1 MLFHP
6 IINELAN
13 IDLLQIRGV
22 RRADQ
27 QNIEGQTA
35 CFCPFCKD
43 SSPFKGEGGRG
54 SGASP
59 HFIIYNNERGGLYD
73 GTGVDGTQAK
83 GGAVRW
89 MCTRTKRS
97 GYGAI
102 ELYAAIHNLTLHG
115 WGLLKVCHD
124 LVVEVYGDSEAVRER
139 YPMLFAKQ
147 DYRTIA
153 PQTIETFSFMP
164 KTDFNPQ
171 ELAVLGCEVTLKKGI
186 IIYSFG
192 SDFSPAMLNEDFR
205 IYALDHVILPDV
217 IRDGQHVSEIIYGTP
232 WNPLFVCFATNEIGP
247 NGSCGCFFRPAMS
260 QNNIIVF
267 STDEKRS
274 VNVVSKWLAGDKVF
288 NYYIDRHTPHASIK
302 KFQPEEVFTET
313 QEVWVDSENQK
324 GNPIVIKETQP
335 IPTDKIKAKN
345 VIYCQTPQ
353 DAICTYYTLR
363 SLRLDR
369 MAYEAKVEEETGE
382 PLTSKQS
389 DNLWYHVAF
398 LLGRNQFWY
407 IDHGDWKQ
415 SNVEFDSPQNRKLTR
430 FAENVTCFFPNDMRS
445 QRNACSIALR
455 FSGIRL
461 ALLPD
466 TFRDVTHQR
475 MQWLYGAKVHTVRDF
490 ILSYKMFDEEAF
502 FNGRDLRNIFA
513 SVVATACP
521 ACPLERKEK
530 RNVNNILKEVYY
542 IINTANVW
550 TYLMCVGYFRAVNS
564 DSEDKV
570 GQYVQLN
577 GPFVT
582 PITKESVVMFAN
594 QALINY
600 AKQLV
605 ANNPSLAAEHPLMLQ
620 GIAHSKDVNE
630 KSISNLPAVELD
642 YKSAYSA
649 DVDHFFYKNG
659 ALRITKND
667 ITLIDYKD
675 VQFNIDPRAV
685 LDWNYTDPRRK
696 KGGAERI
703 EPFSIFE
710 NPEYREKKARI
721 DAMRTERDA
730 DGNLVYTLHQI
741 GKEESDLEVWSRI
754 HRWKIE
760 WFGQTERDLWNVVR
774 VIRGFANI
782 SWMQEEDRIRTKT
795 APTDY
800 DLSLLD
806 SHMANFLFALGRMLY
821 LYHGDATVSA
831 PYLMENAVKDNKRA
845 TGGSGKSTLVN
856 IFAACSGKVLGIDCK
871 SITNGQ
877 DLRFIM
883 QEYIPNVH
891 RIVHWEDWSKGFS
904 MKFLYNYVTKGMKAE
919 QKHEKSES
927 HNLDE
932 SPNHVVSSN
941 YPMSDSDDST
951 VGRFPMVPFS
961 DRFARANPMLN
972 KPARKIND
980 IMPDFS
986 SIGPEYLSTNS
997 RNQMAYINALAV
1009 QFLMRHKEIVNAP
1022 LDDVKQRQLIAELSE
1037 PMVRYMQYF
1046 FAQPAV
1052 YGEPQDL
1059 KSMFREFVRDF
1070 TDSSDAKKDGY
1081 ALRTFKEKTQQW
1093 CDFNG
1098 IIMNPPHLI
1107 ETKADIKTGYFH
1119 LQAWVTKEYFA
1130 DTRWLKDPDRHPVYV
1145 RELDRTDNAC
1155 LFYRQEDKIPTSYTE
1170 FKQGSYKDFLNR
1182 PDPLPILDELGD
1194 PVTITE
1200 QEKAQSVAGPSRI
1213 PPAPQAAPVPQID
1226 ESEMP
1231 F

>member
-6 IINELAN
+6 LINELAN
-13 IDLLQIRGV
+13 IDLTLLRGV
-22 RRADQ
+22 KKAQEQHID
-27 QNIEGQTA
+27 GQIA

-43 SSPFKGEGGRG
+43 SS
-54 SGASP
+54 STP
-59 HFIIYNNERGGLYD
+59 HFIIYSNERGGLYD
-73 GTGVDGTQAK
+73 GVGVEGNQAK
-83 GGAVRW
+83 AGAVRW

-102 ELYAAIHNLTLHG
+102 ELFAAMHNLTLHG

-124 LVVEVYGDSEAVRER
+124 LVVEVYGDSDRVRSR
-139 YPMLFAKQ
+139 YPMLFAKM

-153 PQTIETFSFMP
+153 PQKLDTFSFMP
-164 KTDFNPQ
+164 KTDFNAF
-171 ELAVLGCEVTLKKGI
+171 ELQSLGCEVHIKKGV
-186 IIYSFG
+186 YQFSFG
-192 SDFSPAMLNEDFR
+192 GTWTPGQTETKEQHDLRREQGNFFPSDISEDFR
-205 IYALDHVILPDV
+205 IYPVESVILPSV
-217 IRDGQHVSEIIYGTP
+217 VRDGQLVSEVIYGTP
-232 WNPLFVCFATNEIGP
+232 WNPLFVCFATDTIDP
-247 NGSCGCFFRPAMS
+247 NNSCGCFIRPAMS
-260 QNNIIVF
+260 QSNLIVF
-267 STDEKRS
+267 STSEEHSINK
-274 VNVVSKWLAGDKVF
+274 VSRWLSGDKVF
-288 NYYIDRHTPHASIK
+288 NYYLDRHTPHAAMTK
-302 KFQPEEVFTET
+302 LDALETFTET
-313 QEVWVDSENQK
+313 TDVWVEDINSH
-324 GNPIVIKETQP
+324 GNTIYRKEERELLPNEIRAQQIVF
-335 IPTDKIKAKN
+335 
-345 VIYCQTPQ
+345 CQSPQ
-353 DAICTYYTLR
+353 DAVATYYTMR
-363 SLRLDR
+363 SLRMEKLQYA
-369 MAYEAKVEEETGE
+369 MQV
-382 PLTSKQS
+382 QS
-389 DNLWYHVAF
+389 PTPEIAVASHVAF
-398 LLGRNQFWY
+398 LLGRGQFHY
-407 IDHGDWKQ
+407 IDHGEWKQ
-415 SNVEFDSPQNRKLTR
+415 SNVEFSTPQNRKLTQ
-430 FAENVTCFFPNDMRS
+430 FAEKVICLFPNDMKS
-445 QRNACSIALR
+445 QRSACNIARR
-455 FSGIRL
+455 FHDIHI

-466 TFRDVTHQR
+466 TFRSVAHQR
-475 MQWLYGAKVHTVRDF
+475 MQWLFGSKVHTVRDF
-490 ILSYKMFDEEAF
+490 VLSYQMFDEEAF
-502 FNGRDLRNIFA
+502 LYDRDSRKLFA
-513 SVVATACP
+513 SILATARP
-521 ACPLERKEK
+521 ADPLERKEK
-530 RNVNNILKEVYY
+530 RTVNNVLKEVYY
-542 IINTANVW
+542 VVNAATVW
-550 TYLMCVGYFRAVNS
+550 TYLMCEGYFRSVNAE
-564 DSEDKV
+564 SEDKV
-570 GQYVQLN
+570 GQYIHLD

-582 PITKESVVMFAN
+582 PITKESMVMFA
-594 QALINY
+594 QQKLEDFASR
-600 AKQLV
+600 LV
-605 ANNPSLAAEHPLMLQ
+605 ATNPSLAAEYPLMLQ

-630 KSISNLPAVELD
+630 KSISKLPSIELD

-649 DVDHFFYKNG
+649 DTDHFFYKNG
-659 ALRITKND
+659 ALRITKSD
-667 ITLIDYKD
+667 ITLVPYSDI
-675 VQFNIDPRAV
+675 QFNIDPRAV
-685 LDWNYTDPRRK
+685 LDWNFTRPRK
-696 KGGAERI
+696 
-703 EPFSIFE
+703 EPFAISE
-710 NPEYREKKARI
+710 NPEYAERKARI
-721 DAMRTERDA
+721 DAMRTARDE

-754 HRWKIE
+754 HRWKID
-760 WFGQTERDLWNVVR
+760 WFGQTERDLWSVVR

-795 APTDY
+795 QPTDY

-831 PYLMENAVKDNKRA
+831 PYLMENAVRDQKRA

-871 SITNGQ
+871 SITNGA

-951 VGRFPMVPFS
+951 VGRFPMIPFS

-986 SIGPEYLSTNS
+986 SIGPEYLSTQS
-997 RNQMAYINALAV
+997 RNQMAYVNALAV

-1046 FAQPAV
+1046 FAQPSV
-1052 YGEPQDL
+1052 FGEPQDL

-1130 DTRWLKDPDRHPVYV
+1130 DNRWLKDPDRHPVYV

-1155 LFYRQEDKIPTSYTE
+1155 LFFRQEDSVPSSYAE
-1170 FKQGSYKDFLNR
+1170 FKQGAYKDFLNR
-1182 PDPLPILDELGD
+1182 PDPLPILTEFGEV
-1194 PVTITE
+1194 VTISDE
-1200 QEKAQSVAGPSRI
+1200 EKAQSLAGPSRV
-1213 PPAPQAAPVPQID
+1213 PPTPQPAPIQID